1 MDRRKTVRAATEWT
15 MISLSRVKEE
25 DPIVVK
31 VQGQTQ
37 AEKLCYWMGR
47 ETKLHYLMRDYC
59 ERTGGILEYMRFH
72 VDGSRV
78 NPNKTPSDLGLEDGD
93 IIDANSEHISA
104 VDIYVVIVASLAK
117 RKKGSQ
123 LTEFFRNIKGT
134 IDDDDDWDQLLK
146 LHPISF
152 ACFLLPTP
160 LCRKVLACVVCGR
173 LKSAFQITSR
183 SGSVTDVQYVA
194 HQALHANALPVL
206 DMCKQWL
213 SQYCNLL
220 LNNIFATCFPT
231 PLLRESDGCFWFPQP
246 TTDNRQ
252 RHAI

>member
-1 MDRRKTVRAATEWT
+1 MFS
-15 MISLSRVKEE
+15 SL
-25 DPIVVK
+25 IVVAKWHSSYDMAIPNDVLQSSCHQAKHRGESLLRLRINLRVEDSALNQSKPVKTQPGWYLK
-31 VQGQTQ
+31 VKNENTG
-37 AEKLCYWMGR
+37 EKV
-47 ETKLHYLMRDYC
+47 
-59 ERTGGILEYMRFH
+59 I
-72 VDGSRV
+72 
-78 NPNKTPSDLGLEDGD
+78 SDR
-93 IIDANSEHISA
+93 A

-194 HQALHANALPVL
+194 HQVVLLPSVAIYVILIEALHANALPVL